1 MEGTGFP
8 EIERSRLFNERSH
21 LLGVHDCLLGVPN
34 CLLGVPDYLL
44 GVLGYLLGVLDCLLG
59 VLGYLLGVPE
69 KSGIDDWESRCILT
83 LSGGKL
89 HLPIF
94 PMDWASMIGHR

>member
-1 MEGTGFP
+1 MVVVVFVVGCYCFLMILMDEQVQSLTPNNSPIVIIFMDGTGFP

-44 GVLGYLLGVLDCLLG
+44 GVLGYLLGVLGHLM
-59 VLGYLLGVPE
+59 GVP
-69 KSGIDDWESRCILT
+69 I
-83 LSGGKL
+83 
-89 HLPIF
+89 
-94 PMDWASMIGHR
+94 